1 MDMTDS
7 DTIAKAQ
14 AQLNRCALDM
24 AAMASDVADS
34 KTIKEFTND
43 RLKRAFSVEVERFLS
58 AGDSAAA
65 AEHKARASAPYGAH
79 LHDLMEQHRSA
90 LRVIE
95 KYDATKIQFEAARS
109 LLSVEKA
116 KIGLI

>member
-1 MDMTDS
+1 MLTDQ
-7 DTIAKAQ
+7 DTILQAQ

-24 AAMASDVADS
+24 AALASDVADS
-34 KTIKEFTND
+34 KTIKEFSND

-58 AGDSAAA
+58 SGDSAAA
-65 AEHKARASAPYGAH
+65 AEHKARASAQYGAH
-79 LHDLMEQHRSA
+79 LQDLMGQHKDA

-95 KYDATKIQFEAARS
+95 KYDALKIQFEAARS